1 MRLTVDSVLRAEG
14 CPPDLAAALVGRAT
28 CPNPIYTAA
37 LRQGR
42 SVRRLE
48 PEVTLARREGDVLLL
63 PRGLAGIAAT
73 EARRRGLPL
82 EIVDRRLL
90 LGPIPLTFSGTLR
103 PYQAAALRE
112 LLRHGSGV
120 LCAPCGSGKSVMGCA
135 LIAARRRPALILVH
149 TTDLLAQWV
158 ENLRAL
164 LGVEPGILG
173 GGRRTFAPVTVGMI
187 QTLGRD
193 PGTLAEAAGRFGLV
207 LLDECHHAPAA
218 SFAAVANALP
228 AAFRYGLT
236 ATPERADGLAPLMA
250 AVVGPMRAT
259 VPPADLEEA
268 GVRVRPVL
276 RWVRGVPCPPLDPSE
291 WVDLVGFLAESDTRN
306 GIILREARAL
316 LAEGR
321 TVLILAPRVA
331 QAETLAEALAEGG
344 PSDVGILHGRMR
356 RAERAA
362 TLEAVRSGA
371 VRGLVATTVAD
382 EGLDLPSLDGL
393 LLASPGRAG
402 GRTEQRIGRIM
413 RSLRGKRVP
422 VVVDLVDDHPVLR
435 SQARGRFF
443 ETYRSLCAGAE
454 LPEWLRSRGRAA

>member
-1 MRLTVDSVLRAEG
+1 
-14 CPPDLAAALVGRAT
+14 
-28 CPNPIYTAA
+28 
-37 LRQGR
+37 
-42 SVRRLE
+42 
-48 PEVTLARREGDVLLL
+48 
-63 PRGLAGIAAT
+63 
-73 EARRRGLPL
+73 
-82 EIVDRRLL
+82 
-90 LGPIPLTFSGTLR
+90 
-103 PYQAAALRE
+103 
-112 LLRHGSGV
+112 
-120 LCAPCGSGKSVMGCA
+120 MGCA

-276 RWVRGVPCPPLDPSE
+276 RGSGASPALPSTPRSGSIWWVPGR
-291 WVDLVGFLAESDTRN
+291 VGHSD